1 METKEKTSGL
11 ECVGMAIKSLAEK
24 YDCTRQYV
32 TKVLMGQTGL
42 NTVKAQKI
50 LADARDIAE
59 VLRRE
64 TIITI

>member
-1 METKEKTSGL
+1 METEEKPKDL

-42 NTVKAQKI
+42 KTIKAQKI

-59 VLRRE
+59 ILRRE